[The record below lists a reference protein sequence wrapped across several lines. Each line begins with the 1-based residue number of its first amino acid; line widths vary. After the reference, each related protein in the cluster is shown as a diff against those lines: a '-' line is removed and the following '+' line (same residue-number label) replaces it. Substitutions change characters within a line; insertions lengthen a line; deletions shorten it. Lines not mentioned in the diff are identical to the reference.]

1 MACPGIPAL
10 VQSLLQCGCDKM
22 VSSHALPLAGGCL
35 ERGLPGG
42 LSAPCLPVA
51 DAAHRLTGGGAQ
63 SLGHVLLLT
72 LRLLSRR
79 RYPCESPYMR

>member
-51 DAAHRLTGGGAQ
+51 DAAHRLTGGGGTEPGPRAPSYSEALEQ
-63 SLGHVLLLT
+63 TSV
-72 LRLLSRR
+72 SV
-79 RYPCESPYMR
+79 